1 MGKNAGRALLPAD
14 QPVRVGIA
22 GFGMSGQVF
31 HAPFLDADPRFRI
44 VKVFERSTEHARAE
58 YPYVRT
64 VRSFGELLG
73 DDIDLV
79 VLCTPNAEH
88 LPMALEAL
96 AAGKHVITEK
106 PAAAAAAEADEM
118 RAAAERAGRL
128 FTVFQNRRF
137 DGDFRTVRKLIGEGA
152 LGDVVDYEAHYD
164 RFVTGPDPK
173 SWRQAGGRGVGILYD
188 LGVHL
193 IDQAYALF
201 GMPEE
206 LYADFAKQRP
216 ETPGPDRFTV
226 TLYYASGLRAV
237 LSAGEVAVGPGPH
250 FAVHGT
256 KGSFLKYGMDPQEA
270 ALQSGKRPPRRQ
282 TDCGQQNSGR
292 QGCGPDGGWGADDP
306 ALYGTLARVLEDGSI
321 AKEKVPTVCGDYG
334 LFYDGVF
341 AALTEGAPPPVAPAE
356 AADVLRILE
365 ASLISGEA
373 GRRVSL

>member
-14 QPVRVGIA
+14 QPIRVGIA

-44 VKVFERSTEHARAE
+44 AKVFERSTEHARAE

-96 AAGKHVITEK
+96 ASGKHVITEK

-173 SWRQAGGRGVGILYD
+173 GWRQAGGRGVGILHD

-237 LSAGEVAVGPGPH
+237 LSAGEVAACPGPH
-250 FAVHGT
+250 FASERKTAGAKT
-256 KGSFLKYGMDPQEA
+256 DGP
-270 ALQSGKRPPRRQ
+270 RP
-282 TDCGQQNSGR
+282 
-292 QGCGPDGGWGADDP
+292 A
-306 ALYGTLARVLEDGSI
+306 
-321 AKEKVPTVCGDYG
+321 G
-334 LFYDGVF
+334 L
-341 AALTEGAPPPVAPAE
+341 
-356 AADVLRILE
+356 R
-365 ASLISGEA
+365 A
-373 GRRVSL
+373 GRRMGRGRPGDVRDPGPGPR

>member
-44 VKVFERSTEHARAE
+44 AKVFERSTEHARAE

-96 AAGKHVITEK
+96 ASGKHVITEK

-173 SWRQAGGRGVGILYD
+173 GWRQAGGRGVGILHD

-237 LSAGEVAVGPGPH
+237 LSEGEVAACPGPH

-270 ALQSGKRPPRRQ
+270 ALQSGKRPARRQ
-282 TDCGQQNSGR
+282 TGPGR
-292 QGCGPDGGWGADDP
+292 QDCGPDDGWGADDP
-306 ALYGTLARVLEDGSI
+306 AMYGTLARVLDDGSI

-341 AALTEGAPPPVAPAE
+341 EALTEGAPPPVDPAE

-365 ASLISGEA
+365 ASLVSGEE
-373 GRRVSL
+373 GRRIRL